1 MTRAMKFNDLTR
13 SQKDDLIEDLNLTAN
28 MDEFLNV
35 LKDQFKLDLC
45 KPGSITKGMLSQQM
59 VKIVLPMINPE
70 YNGSK

>member
-1 MTRAMKFNDLTR
+1 MTRPMKFNDLTR

-70 YNGSK
+70 YNGNK

>member
-1 MTRAMKFNDLTR
+1 MKFNDLTK

-70 YNGSK
+70 YNGNK